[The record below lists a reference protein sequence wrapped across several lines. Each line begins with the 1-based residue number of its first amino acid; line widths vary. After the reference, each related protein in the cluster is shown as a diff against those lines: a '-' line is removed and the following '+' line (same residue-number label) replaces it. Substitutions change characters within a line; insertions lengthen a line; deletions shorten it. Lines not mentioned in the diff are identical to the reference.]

1 MKVLL
6 IAPHPF
12 FTERGTPIDVLLVL
26 RVLSQ
31 RPNTEIDVLTLH
43 EGRDVTLPNVR
54 ITRIPT
60 PPGVHRV
67 RPGFSLKKV
76 VCFFY
81 LMRAARRMARR
92 TRYDLVHAGEEAV
105 FIAMLLGMWT
115 GIPYAYDLDSS
126 VAQQLIE
133 QMPYLLPLRPLF
145 SALEARAIRGSLICL
160 PVCNALAAL
169 CERHGARK
177 VVTLHDI
184 SQLEHPCA
192 PATGFL
198 KKELGVQGT
207 LFLYVGNLEPY
218 QGIDLLLA
226 AFRHAASQRP
236 DLFLAI
242 IGGPSRQAHYEHQA
256 RHLGLDG
263 RVFFLGPRPFDALD
277 RHLAEADVLVCP
289 RIRGLN
295 TPMKIFAFLDAGR
308 PVLATDLPTHS
319 QILTPQVAMLAPP
332 TPAAFGAA
340 MIRLTADP
348 AQCRRLAEAGHAFVA
363 ANHTF
368 DAHQRRLNAAYD
380 WVDAQLQD
388 APGTGAPAVAPE
400 GGASVT

>member
-1 MKVLL
+1 MKILL

-43 EGRDVTLPNVR
+43 EGQNVSLPNVR

-81 LMRAARRMARR
+81 LLRAARRM
-92 TRYDLVHAGEEAV
+92 TQSTHYDLIHAGEEAV
-105 FIAMLLGMWT
+105 FIAMLLNRRL

-126 VAQQLIE
+126 VAQQLVE

-169 CERHGARK
+169 CKRHGARN

-184 SQLEHPCA
+184 SQLATPAA

-198 KKELGVQGT
+198 KKELGVQGL

-218 QGIDLLLA
+218 QGLDLLLSGFRRA
-226 AFRHAASQRP
+226 AAQCP
-236 DLFLAI
+236 DLYLAI
-242 IGGPSRQAHYEHQA
+242 VGGPARQHHYENRA
-256 RHLGLDG
+256 RRFGLEG
-263 RVFFLGPRPFDALD
+263 RVFFLGPRPFSELD

-319 QILTPQVAMLAPP
+319 QILTPEVAMLAPP
-332 TPAAFGAA
+332 TPAAFGDA
-340 MIRLTADP
+340 MLRLANDP
-348 AQCRRLAEAGHAFVA
+348 AERQRLAQAGHAFVA

-368 DAHQRRLNAAYD
+368 DAHQHRLNGAYD
-380 WVDAQLQD
+380 WIDAQLKT
-388 APGTGAPAVAPE
+388 APCADAPAVA
-400 GGASVT
+400 